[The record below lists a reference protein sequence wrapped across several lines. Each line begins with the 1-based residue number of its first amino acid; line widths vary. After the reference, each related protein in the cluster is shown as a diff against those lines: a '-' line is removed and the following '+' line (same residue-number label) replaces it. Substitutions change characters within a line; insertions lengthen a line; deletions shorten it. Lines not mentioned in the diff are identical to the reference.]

1 MVLSYLV
8 ATRRKCLILL
18 MKHSTRCRSLSEISI
33 IRNCARPASVGRD
46 HGRHVALYEVR
57 AKAIR
62 VESLVAKDVPSRQT
76 GDQRLGRGR
85 LVRLAGGVEQ
95 TQHIAESIDGDVDF
109 RAQAAT
115 RSPDRL
121 FLTPPFPPAAC
132 WCTRMIVPSMITDYK
147 SGSARASRIRSQTP
161 AFAHRRNR
169 LCTLFQFPKHGE
181 RSRHG
186 APVRAIHTMAST
198 KSRLSSPVR
207 PGSPGLPGIS
217 SAIRFH
223 CSFVRRWRI
232 IRGSPHSES
241 LESQHRFRGNPLNV
255 HAT

>member
-1 MVLSYLV
+1 M
-8 ATRRKCLILL
+8 
-18 MKHSTRCRSLSEISI
+18 SI

-46 HGRHVALYEVR
+46 HGRHVALYQVR
-57 AKAIR
+57 AKAVR
-62 VESLVAKDVPSRQT
+62 VESFVAKDVLSRQT

-121 FLTPPFPPAAC
+121 FLNPPFPPAAC
-132 WCTRMIVPSMITDYK
+132 WCTRMIVPSMMMASK
-147 SGSARASRIRSQTP
+147 SGSSSARAAMMRSHTP
-161 AFAHRRNR
+161 ALAQRRKR
-169 LCTLFQFPKHGE
+169 LNTLFQLPKQGP

-207 PGSPGLPGIS
+207 PGSPGLPGIKF
-217 SAIRFH
+217 AMRVH
-223 CSFVRRWRI
+223 CAFVNRCRI
-232 IRGSPHSES
+232 IQGLPNLEG
-241 LESQHRFRGNPLNV
+241 LESQDGFRGNPLNV
-255 HAT
+255 HTTSQVY